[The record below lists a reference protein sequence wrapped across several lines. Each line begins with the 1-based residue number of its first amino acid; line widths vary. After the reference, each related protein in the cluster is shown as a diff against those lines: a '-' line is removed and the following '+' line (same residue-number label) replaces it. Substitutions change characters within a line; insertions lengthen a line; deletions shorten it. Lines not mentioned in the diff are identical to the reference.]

1 MPSRRFQWSNLER
14 SLLDSLASDLNLKG
28 EASEALEKE
37 YGVKPTAE
45 FIREAWPT
53 LLSSWLADD
62 VEARQHLSSTLR
74 AKGLGN
80 VEMESSM
87 DYLRSC
93 RNTLNLREAC
103 IQLFLAKGALKAS
116 DNSGITARSSRQESS
131 RAASNDK
138 DRAESSGV
146 QGASKAVEDEP
157 SSDDDA
163 TTDAEL
169 RLALALL
176 TPDIEEGLVRLG
188 FLNGD
193 GEWIPEERSLSAL
206 KRAIEAA
213 QQVSSEE
220 ASSAPSQVR
229 KEEPSLVSAPAVVKP
244 PDISTRRQSSP
255 MPESEA
261 GDPPAVRF
269 RWNKHTGAFLTLAF
283 LLAIALATGPGGF
296 GFLFFVGGP
305 VALFS
310 FFKDLHAQQRQNQV
324 IPRYRSLD
332 SQLSGIRLNKEEPAK
347 TLPSR
352 ASAGNPTASQ
362 PYTRPP
368 EFDYSPRQGKTPNT
382 EEWGKAN
389 IEIVLNYAYQACLYC
404 LALRA
409 TQHQN
414 GQASRSTEDEVIWG
428 AVLLMAAE
436 EDKEMAKCL
445 RLTENHLRK
454 MIFDKLIQDGS
465 ALRCA
470 NGELELAEGVPEA
483 EDVSFA
489 GTEYADIEIEGL
501 KFPMMVDFSPD
512 QIHRYASSQEK
523 WIAEYPGAAENWPK
537 LVIHSRLLK
546 QNRVTASQY
555 EAGPWLYTANQPQE
569 KSSIDEPVSIPQP
582 APSRPQAQPP
592 SKEDEMILGLW
603 ESLRPAEAVDL
614 KFMVM
619 DREGRFAGEFT
630 ADDQWGDR
638 YFVLTEKRNGGWSM
652 ATNLTS
658 IDPDN
663 PKVSKSAKAGL
674 AEYKQICADAVYRC
688 EPQPERASGIS
699 EVTATQSSREPS
711 PSTHGRLTGRELITR
726 VKQLGDQPP
735 TSLALACGYTKTE
748 QGKEVGDPE
757 AFYNALFDA
766 HSSG

>member
-28 EASEALEKE
+28 EASEALEKK
-37 YGVKPTAE
+37 YGAKPTAE

-53 LLSSWLADD
+53 LLSSWLAND
-62 VEARQHLSSTLR
+62 VEARQHLSSKLR

-80 VEMESSM
+80 VETESSM

-116 DNSGITARSSRQESS
+116 DNSGVTARSSRQESS
-131 RAASNDK
+131 PAASNDK
-138 DRAESSGV
+138 D
-146 QGASKAVEDEP
+146 QEDEP
-157 SSDDDA
+157 SRDDDA

-169 RLALALL
+169 RFALALL
-176 TPDIEEGLVRLG
+176 TPDIEERLIRLG
-188 FLNGD
+188 FLND
-193 GEWIPEERSLSAL
+193 NGEWIPEERSLSAL

-220 ASSAPSQVR
+220 ASSAPSQVK

-255 MPESEA
+255 MPESEV

-296 GFLFFVGGP
+296 GFLFFVGVP

-310 FFKDLHAQQRQNQV
+310 FFKDLHAQQRQNQA
-324 IPRYRSLD
+324 IPSPRSLD

-347 TLPSR
+347 ALPSQ
-352 ASAGNPTASQ
+352 ASVGNPSASQ

-368 EFDYSPRQGKTPNT
+368 EFDYSPRQGKMPNT

-389 IEIVLNYAYQACLYC
+389 IEIILNYAYQACLYC

-409 TQHQN
+409 AQHRN
-414 GQASRSTEDEVIWG
+414 GQVSRSAEEEVIWG
-428 AVLLMAAE
+428 GILLMAAE

-445 RLTENHLRK
+445 KLTENHLRK
-454 MIFDKLIQDGS
+454 MVFDKLIQDGS
-465 ALRCA
+465 AHRCA
-470 NGELELAEGVPEA
+470 NGELELAEGVTEA

-501 KFPMMVDFSPD
+501 KFPMLTNFSPD

-523 WIAEYPGAAENWPK
+523 WISDYPEAVENWPK

-546 QNRVTASQY
+546 QSRVTASQA
-555 EAGPWLYTANQPQE
+555 EAGPWLYTVNQDQA
-569 KSSIDEPVSIPQP
+569 KSSIDEPASIPQP
-582 APSRPQAQPP
+582 VPSRPQAQPP
-592 SKEDEMILGLW
+592 SKEDEMMLGLW

-614 KFMVM
+614 KFIVM
-619 DREGRFAGEFT
+619 DDKGRFAGEFT

-652 ATNLTS
+652 VTNLTS
-658 IDPDN
+658 LDPDD

-688 EPQPERASGIS
+688 EPQPEQAFAASD
-699 EVTATQSSREPS
+699 VTADQLIPEPS

-735 TSLALACGYTKTE
+735 ASLALACGYTKTE
-748 QGKEVGDPE
+748 QGKEVGNPD